1 MKVMAAPSRHFDSK
15 RTKRNQLQYGIAA
28 TKRPLIV
35 FVILIAVGFPADGV
49 SIVLADET
57 TIAAP
62 NLKDIAETVIAQPGE
77 AVGMQAPVTDP
88 EEAQL
93 TFGSQAILD
102 RCWSPKELE
111 GSSQDKWITKSVG
124 AKSRPFPEKT
134 LPKNTLK
141 TLPAEFQN
149 SIRSVKPRDN
159 LKPVALTFDLCE
171 GAGEITGYD
180 ADIVNYLRRNQ
191 VKATFFVSGKW
202 MLSHS
207 EKTMQLMADPLF
219 EIGNHGWAH
228 RNFRTLDTQRIGEEV
243 LWTQAQYELLWEELA
258 AKPCA
263 KSVSLEELLKIP
275 KVPLTFRFPFGTC
288 SKEALDFLARSGLP
302 AVQWRVVTGDAA
314 LRQPASGIS
323 REILE
328 KTRPG
333 SIIICHANGRG
344 HATAEAL
351 PLFIPKLLQSGYQ
364 FVTISELLASGSVS
378 AVSECYET
386 KPGDN
391 LRYDRISGVGKK

>member
-1 MKVMAAPSRHFDSK
+1 M
-15 RTKRNQLQYGIAA
+15 
-28 TKRPLIV
+28 
-35 FVILIAVGFPADGV
+35 ILIAVGFPAGGV
-49 SIVLADET
+49 ALGLADQT
-57 TIAAP
+57 TAAAP
-62 NLKDIAETVIAQPGE
+62 NSKDIAGTVTVPPGE
-77 AVGMQAPVTDP
+77 TAGMPPPTADP
-88 EEAQL
+88 EVVQR

-111 GSSQDKWITKSVG
+111 GSAQEKRITKSVG
-124 AKSRPFPEKT
+124 ARSRPLPGKM

-141 TLPAEFQN
+141 ALSAEFQN

-159 LKPVALTFDLCE
+159 LKPIALTFDLCE
-171 GAGEITGYD
+171 GPGEITGYD
-180 ADIVNYLRRNQ
+180 ADIVNTLRRNQ
-191 VKATFFVSGKW
+191 VKATFFASGKW
-202 MLSHS
+202 MLSHP

-228 RNFRTLDTQRIGEEV
+228 RNFRALDTQGIGEEV

-263 KSVSLEELLKIP
+263 QSVAPDEIARIP
-275 KVPLTFRFPFGTC
+275 NVPLTFRFPYGTC
-288 SKEALDFLARSGLP
+288 NKEALDFLARSGLP
-302 AVQWRVVTGDAA
+302 AIQWSVVTGDAA
-314 LRQPASGIS
+314 PRQPAGAIS

-333 SIIICHANGRG
+333 SIIVCHANGRG

-351 PLFIPKLLQSGYQ
+351 PLFIPKLLQAGYT
-364 FVTISELLASGSVS
+364 FVTISELLASGSAS
-378 AVSECYET
+378 AVGECYEM